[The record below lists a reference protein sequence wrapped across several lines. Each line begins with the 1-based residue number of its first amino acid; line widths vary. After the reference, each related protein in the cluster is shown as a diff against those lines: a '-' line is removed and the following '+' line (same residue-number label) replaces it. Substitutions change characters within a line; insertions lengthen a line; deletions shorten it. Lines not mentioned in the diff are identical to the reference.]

1 MEITMRI
8 CNIFTGGTIGST
20 LDNDGYISTSTE
32 APYQLLY
39 TYKNQYSCAYDME
52 NCNPYTILSENLD
65 AAHIL
70 RLIKTVA
77 LKLDGGFDGIIIM
90 HGTDT
95 LQYSSAILSIVFHNT
110 NIPIVLVSSDYILS
124 DSRANGIINYHYA
137 IRFIET
143 YYKNNTQYGTHH
155 VFVSYENKGGLPTIH
170 CADMLQPPIPYSG
183 DVRSILDN
191 YIGTYIVGEKEKYIP
206 NIYFNS
212 ELSILKSIEGI
223 SNDLLKLPLCIVN
236 KDYLHIQLD
245 SCASYIMR
253 IQPFPGRTLPSI
265 TCDTKVIILETY
277 HSGTFFINDDFYQF
291 AQTASDSNI
300 PILLTGLNS
309 SESNYETVKNYTK
322 ANIIPVYDTA
332 VIALYCFLWLAL
344 SNMD

>member
-1 MEITMRI
+1 MRI

-20 LDNDGYISTSTE
+20 LDNDGYISTSKE

-39 TYKNQYSCAYDME
+39 AYKNQYSCIYDME

-65 AAHIL
+65 ACHIL
-70 RLIKTVA
+70 KLVKTVS
-77 LKLDGGFDGIIIM
+77 LKLDSGFDGIIIM

-95 LQYSSAILSIVFHNT
+95 LQYSAAILSIIFHNIH
-110 NIPIVLVSSDYILS
+110 IPIVLVSSDYILS
-124 DSRANGIINYHYA
+124 DTRANGIVNYHYA

-143 YYKNNTQYGTHH
+143 YHKNNTLYGTHH
-155 VFVSYENKGGLPTIH
+155 VFVSYENKGGVPTIH
-170 CADMLQPPIPYSG
+170 CADMLQPPTPYSG
-183 DVRSILDN
+183 DVKSILDN
-191 YIGTYIVGEKEKYIP
+191 YIATYTIDEKEKYIP
-206 NIYFNS
+206 NSYFNPKI
-212 ELSILKSIEGI
+212 SILKSIETI

-245 SCASYIMR
+245 YCSSYIMR
-253 IQPFPGRTLPSI
+253 IQPFPGLALPAI
-265 TCDTKVIILETY
+265 TNHTKVIILETY

-291 AQTASDSNI
+291 AQKASDCNI

-309 SESNYETVKNYTK
+309 GERNYETVKNYTK
-322 ANIIPVYDTA
+322 VNIIPVYDTA

-344 SNMD
+344 SNNN

>member
-1 MEITMRI
+1 MRI

-20 LDNDGYISTSTE
+20 LDNDGYISTSKE

-39 TYKNQYSCAYDME
+39 TYKNQYSCTYDME

-65 AAHIL
+65 AVHIL
-70 RLIKTVA
+70 RLIQTVA
-77 LKLDGGFDGIIIM
+77 LKLDDGFDGIIIM

-95 LQYSSAILSIVFHNT
+95 LQYSAAILSIVFHHI

-124 DSRANGIINYHYA
+124 DARANGIVNYHYA

-143 YYKNNTQYGTHH
+143 YHKNTTLYGTHH

-183 DVRSILDN
+183 DVKSILDN
-191 YIGTYIVGEKEKYIP
+191 YIGTYIVDKQEKYIP
-206 NIYFNS
+206 NLCFNP
-212 ELSILKSIEGI
+212 ELSILKSMESI
-223 SNDLLKLPLCIVN
+223 SNNLLRLPLCIIH

-245 SCASYIMR
+245 CCASYIMR
-253 IQPFPGRTLPSI
+253 IQPFPGRTFPAI
-265 TCDTKVIILETY
+265 THETKAIILETY

-291 AQTASDSNI
+291 AQKANDFNI

-309 SESNYETVKNYTK
+309 GENNYETVKNYTK

-332 VIALYCFLWLAL
+332 VIALYCFVWLAL
-344 SNMD
+344 SNIN

>member
-1 MEITMRI
+1 MRI

-20 LDNDGYISTSTE
+20 LDNDGYISTSKE

-39 TYKNQYSCAYDME
+39 TYKNQYSCTYDME

-65 AAHIL
+65 ASHIL

-95 LQYSSAILSIVFHNT
+95 LQYSAAILSIVFRHI

-124 DSRANGIINYHYA
+124 DARANGIVNYHYA

-143 YYKNNTQYGTHH
+143 YHKNTASYGTHH

-183 DVRSILDN
+183 DVKSIFDN
-191 YIGTYIVGEKEKYIP
+191 YIGTYIIDEQEKYIP
-206 NIYFNS
+206 NLCFNP
-212 ELSILKSIEGI
+212 ELSILKSIESI
-223 SNDLLKLPLCIVN
+223 SNDLLRLPLCIAN
-236 KDYLHIQLD
+236 NDYLHIQLD
-245 SCASYIMR
+245 ACASYIMR
-253 IQPFPGRTLPSI
+253 IQPFPGRMLPAI
-265 TCDTKVIILETY
+265 THDTKVIILETY

-291 AQTASDSNI
+291 THKANDFNI

-309 SESNYETVKNYTK
+309 GENNYETVKNYTK

-344 SNMD
+344 SNIE

>member
-1 MEITMRI
+1 MRI

-20 LDNDGYISTSTE
+20 LDNDGYISTSKET
-32 APYQLLY
+32 PYQLLY
-39 TYKNQYSCAYDME
+39 AYKNRYLCTYDME

-70 RLIKTVA
+70 KLVKTVS
-77 LKLDGGFDGIIIM
+77 LKLEDGFDGIIIM

-95 LQYSSAILSIVFHNT
+95 LQYSAAMLSIIFHDI
-110 NIPIVLVSSDYILS
+110 NIPIILVSSDYILS
-124 DSRANGIINYHYA
+124 DARANGIVNYHYA

-143 YYKNNTQYGTHH
+143 YHQNKTLYGTHH

-183 DVRSILDN
+183 DVKSILDN
-191 YIGTYIVGEKEKYIP
+191 YIGTYTVDKKEAYMP
-206 NIYFNS
+206 NIDFNS
-212 ELSILKSIEGI
+212 KLSILKSMECI
-223 SNDLLKLPLCIVN
+223 SNDILKLPLCIAN

-245 SCASYIMR
+245 CCSSYIMR
-253 IQPFPGRTLPSI
+253 IQPFPGLTFPAI
-265 TCDTKVIILETY
+265 TKNTKVIILETY
-277 HSGTFFINDDFYQF
+277 HSGTFFIHDAFYEF
-291 AQTASDSNI
+291 AQKANDSNI
-300 PILLTGLNS
+300 PILLTGLTS
-309 SESNYETVKNYTK
+309 GESCYETVKNYTK

-344 SNMD
+344 SNID

>member
-1 MEITMRI
+1 MRI

-20 LDNDGYISTSTE
+20 LGNDGYISTSKE

-39 TYKNQYSCAYDME
+39 TYKNQYSCTYDME

-65 AAHIL
+65 AHHIL
-70 RLIKTVA
+70 KLIKTISS
-77 LKLDGGFDGIIIM
+77 KLDSGFDGIIIM

-95 LQYSSAILSIVFHNT
+95 LQYSAAILSIVFHHI

-124 DSRANGIINYHYA
+124 DARANGIVNYHYA

-143 YYKNNTQYGTHH
+143 YNKNNTQYGTHH

-183 DVRSILDN
+183 DVKSILDN
-191 YIGTYIVGEKEKYIP
+191 YIGTYIVDQQEKYIP
-206 NIYFNS
+206 NLCFNP
-212 ELSILKSIEGI
+212 ELSILKTMENI
-223 SNDLLKLPLCIVN
+223 SNDLSRLPLCIVN
-236 KDYLHIQLD
+236 KDYLHIKLD

-253 IQPFPGRTLPSI
+253 IQPFPGRTLPDI
-265 TCDTKVIILETY
+265 THDTKVILLETY

-291 AQTASDSNI
+291 TKKANDFHI
-300 PILLTGLNS
+300 PIFLTGLNS
-309 SESNYETVKNYTK
+309 SERNYETVKNYTT

-344 SNMD
+344 SNID